1 MAEPVSR
8 SDDDTGPFA
17 RLANDLRDIGRQID
31 RLQYDRERDLAV
43 QKERDAQ
50 TGLWRDETRSRL
62 LRLEQH
68 VDGLR
73 ITSGKTAFF
82 DIDLKTMVVVC
93 CAIGGLIY
101 GLLRGGMLG

>member
-17 RLANDLRDIGRQID
+17 RLANDLREIGRQID
-31 RLQYDRERDLAV
+31 KLQVDLAV

-50 TGLWRDETRSRL
+50 TRSSL

-68 VDGLR
+68 VDELR